1 MSIVCNLGSLVLG
14 LAAWGI
20 PLCAIGRKYR
30 FGICCIGSLSCCVL
44 SFLLQL
50 LEVRNRVRLNDWS
63 ALMDT
68 IDAVVAG
75 AVVMIA
81 GMLISNVF
89 ALWRTE
95 KCEKMQG

>member
-68 IDAVVAG
+68 IERCGGGGRGYDCGDADFQCICAVAH
-75 AVVMIA
+75 
-81 GMLISNVF
+81 
-89 ALWRTE
+89 
-95 KCEKMQG
+95 

>member
-1 MSIVCNLGSLVLG
+1 MLMVCNLGSLVLG

-50 LEVRNRVRLNDWS
+50 LEVRNRVRLSDWS

-68 IDAVVAG
+68 IDAVVAT
-75 AVVMIA
+75 AVIMVVVT
-81 GMLISNVF
+81 LISNVF
-89 ALWRTE
+89 VLWRAH
-95 KCEKMQG
+95 KC

>member
-1 MSIVCNLGSLVLG
+1 MSIVYNLGSLVLG

-50 LEVRNRVRLNDWS
+50 LEVRNRVRLSDWS

-68 IDAVVAG
+68 IDAVVAA
-75 AVVMIA
+75 AVIMVVVT
-81 GMLISNVF
+81 LISNVF
-89 ALWRTE
+89 ALWRAH
-95 KCEKMQG
+95 KC

>member
-14 LAAWGI
+14 LTAWGI

-50 LEVRNRVRLNDWS
+50 LEVRNRVRLSDWS

-68 IDAVVAG
+68 IDAVVAA
-75 AVVMIA
+75 AVIMVVVT
-81 GMLISNVF
+81 LISNVF
-89 ALWRTE
+89 VLWRAH
-95 KCEKMQG
+95 KC